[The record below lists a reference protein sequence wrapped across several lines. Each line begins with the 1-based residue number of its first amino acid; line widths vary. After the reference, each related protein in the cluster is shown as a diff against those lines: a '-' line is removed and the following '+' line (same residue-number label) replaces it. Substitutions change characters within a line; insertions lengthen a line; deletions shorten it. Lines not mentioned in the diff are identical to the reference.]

1 MPAFNLAK
9 IFGPTFV
16 GHSRTDLESVTT
28 WNVAKLQTTLRV
40 AHRQI
45 LA

>member
-9 IFGPTFV
+9 IFGPSFV

-28 WNVAKLQTTLRV
+28 WNITKLQATLRV
-40 AHRQI
+40 ALGQI